1 MHGQGPTESEQVT
14 AETTSAAAATRDH
27 FLGWQC
33 RVRQLSV
40 RNAGGRPTSGMRPEV
55 VLAGEAEPVARATV
69 LIVRMAPEESTDRF
83 RHLYRRTQDPA
94 DRYDAALTYLAA
106 AYYQRPREFS
116 DEICALF
123 GPGSDLA
130 ARLCADG
137 RCELRF
143 DQYGQRYALPCRVRA
158 LDEADPAF
166 QATYW
171 HNSLFNPDLPA
182 GTQIL
187 GFQPDWE
194 SAIADPAI
202 ATTS

>member
-1 MHGQGPTESEQVT
+1 M
-14 AETTSAAAATRDH
+14 RDH

-55 VLAGEAEPVARATV
+55 VLVGAAEAVARVTV
-69 LIVRMAPEESTDRF
+69 LIVKAEPEEETARF

-94 DRYDAALTYLAA
+94 DRYDAVLSYLAA

-116 DEICALF
+116 DELCALF

-130 ARLCADG
+130 ARLNADG
-137 RCELRF
+137 RCDLRF
-143 DQYGQRYALPCRVRA
+143 AQYRQRYTLPCRVRA
-158 LDEADPAF
+158 LDEADAAF

-182 GTQIL
+182 GVLIL
-187 GFQPDWE
+187 GFQPDWGNAVAE
-194 SAIADPAI
+194 PPVGGGA
-202 ATTS
+202 